1 MKKRRLS
8 AELNWIKRLQTPFP
22 LGLNDQI
29 YQQGNISSVRSNINV
44 FSLKPDVRRKR
55 RSHGLRRNGLSRR
68 KQRLN
73 RSLDDLLR
81 IANNNGRHELLH
93 ALSSIPVSRLKPI
106 LDDADRRSLRHS
118 DWFKLK
124 MIMAFSFNKLFP
136 RIPQLPPKT
145 QYIKIK
151 FINQGLDLLNISNI
165 FRDHRVASKIPQYF
179 ENLDPPLICYQYK
192 KPIRNIIFNYNQVT
206 SDPDVRS
213 SIQSSCSC
221 ADSPF
226 LYPPAGHVVTGD
238 LACIPDKGLRS
249 LFKKGPKYRLP
260 SRIDFTKCRSIVEE
274 ALQTY
279 CKRWCKKEG
288 VGVHALN
295 DRKDEFLRI
304 VDIRIENFTTHPHL
318 YKQPPS
324 RSVKA
329 LKKKM
334 EKLHSKYVFAPADK
348 AANNVIIIW
357 KRYYVEVLKEELN
370 STSTYVPAQLTKDK
384 LLLRHIDSLTKSN
397 IKIDKLDLPT
407 FYWLPKL
414 HKNPYKS
421 RFISNSSHCSTTIL
435 SKHITSALTTV
446 KDHVIKYSET
456 AFSNSNVNYFWSIK
470 NSSEVIEKLRLRNF
484 QGSQVSSFDFST
496 LYTSLPHDLIK
507 AKVLSLVKW
516 CFDRESKTYLCTS
529 AKAGFFSNKKYD
541 SYACWTCTELCEA
554 FTFLMENIYVQ
565 FDGMVYQQIVG
576 IPMGTNCAPLIAEL
590 FLYCY
595 ERDFMSNLQ
604 KSKRFDLIDKFND
617 TSRYLDD
624 IFTIDNPT
632 FAEHIPD
639 IYPRELQSNEA
650 NTSDK
655 ETSFLDLN
663 IKVIGNDIHT
673 SVYDKCDDFGFPI
686 YNFPWLSG
694 DVPRLPSY
702 GIYISQLVRFARCCT
717 SVFDFHSKN
726 LQITSKLLTQ
736 GYRYHKLRKTFGKFF
751 RSYSELLSKFGAISF
766 QEYVSKGITHPVF
779 YGDLVYKLRRV
790 KNESNFISSG
800 SKIVKRLRR
809 RQYDPEII
817 ERTIGLVLG
826 PFTALYRSFLKRCTL
841 TNKAVGTIWRALSKP
856 PQRRQGPDPRPLWL
870 LVGTPSA
877 FGPELAYRLR
887 VVQPTLMD
895 VPLFLIYF
903 YITIYVCVPHFYDL
917 SALVGCWSSVSIRR
931 IIYKFLNVCP
941 FDYTA
946 VAVSG
951 KVERS

>member
-1 MKKRRLS
+1 MDFDETWYGWSTQGLLQVLLFFGQIRRGVDPGRGKNRSRGVPFFKKL
-8 AELNWIKRLQTPFP
+8 LLQTGRLQ
-22 LGLNDQI
+22 
-29 YQQGNISSVRSNINV
+29 QQTDCIAVIKKHVGRRVVIFGSISKSNFWRV
-44 FSLKPDVRRKR
+44 FDVF
-55 RSHGLRRNGLSRR
+55 
-68 KQRLN
+68 
-73 RSLDDLLR
+73 LD
-81 IANNNGRHELLH
+81 
-93 ALSSIPVSRLKPI
+93 SP
-106 LDDADRRSLRHS
+106 
-118 DWFKLK
+118 
-124 MIMAFSFNKLFP
+124 
-136 RIPQLPPKT
+136 
-145 QYIKIK
+145 
-151 FINQGLDLLNISNI
+151 
-165 FRDHRVASKIPQYF
+165 
-179 ENLDPPLICYQYK
+179 
-192 KPIRNIIFNYNQVT
+192 
-206 SDPDVRS
+206 
-213 SIQSSCSC
+213 CSC

-249 LFKKGPKYRLP
+249 LFQKGPKYRLP

-295 DRKDEFLRI
+295 DWKDEFLRI

-324 RSVKA
+324 RSVKV
-329 LKKKM
+329 LKRKM

-348 AANNVIIIW
+348 ANNVIIIW

-370 STSTYVPAQLTKDK
+370 STITYVPAQLTKEK

-576 IPMGTNCAPLIAEL
+576 IPMGTN
-590 FLYCY
+590 
-595 ERDFMSNLQ
+595 
-604 KSKRFDLIDKFND
+604 
-617 TSRYLDD
+617 
-624 IFTIDNPT
+624 
-632 FAEHIPD
+632 
-639 IYPRELQSNEA
+639 
-650 NTSDK
+650 
-655 ETSFLDLN
+655 
-663 IKVIGNDIHT
+663 
-673 SVYDKCDDFGFPI
+673 
-686 YNFPWLSG
+686 
-694 DVPRLPSY
+694 
-702 GIYISQLVRFARCCT
+702 
-717 SVFDFHSKN
+717 
-726 LQITSKLLTQ
+726 
-736 GYRYHKLRKTFGKFF
+736 
-751 RSYSELLSKFGAISF
+751 
-766 QEYVSKGITHPVF
+766 
-779 YGDLVYKLRRV
+779 
-790 KNESNFISSG
+790 
-800 SKIVKRLRR
+800 
-809 RQYDPEII
+809 
-817 ERTIGLVLG
+817 
-826 PFTALYRSFLKRCTL
+826 
-841 TNKAVGTIWRALSKP
+841 
-856 PQRRQGPDPRPLWL
+856 
-870 LVGTPSA
+870 
-877 FGPELAYRLR
+877 
-887 VVQPTLMD
+887 
-895 VPLFLIYF
+895 
-903 YITIYVCVPHFYDL
+903 
-917 SALVGCWSSVSIRR
+917 
-931 IIYKFLNVCP
+931 
-941 FDYTA
+941 
-946 VAVSG
+946 
-951 KVERS
+951 